1 MDVITLYSIAG
12 RFRVGKF
19 LGVRLTEEAVEY
31 PRQEMMPEILAQLTG
46 SNSAFGRNAPRPHGK
61 QGGTMRAAKLKQDF
75 VRGAHAIAAGALGWR
90 SRFHSD

>member
-31 PRQEMMPEILAQLTG
+31 PRQEMMPEILA
-46 SNSAFGRNAPRPHGK
+46 
-61 QGGTMRAAKLKQDF
+61 
-75 VRGAHAIAAGALGWR
+75 
-90 SRFHSD
+90 